1 MHSKEFVV
9 KFGIFSIISLV
20 LILISHLGSSLSIF
34 TSFSLCTFLVYF
46 ILTIMMY
53 LFANNAKKTPD
64 TGAYTSILLSFH
76 WIRIFTSLIFI
87 LTYINIFVP
96 KSNLFLLPFFTIY
109 ILFTIFEV
117 YMLTK
122 METHV

>member
-9 KFGIFSIISLV
+9 KFGIFSIISFI
-20 LILISHLGSSLSIF
+20 LILISHLGSILSSL
-34 TSFSLCTFLVYF
+34 TTFSLTTFLLYF
-46 ILTIMMY
+46 ILTILMY
-53 LFANNAKKTPD
+53 VFAKRAKEDPND
-64 TGAYTSILLSFH
+64 NAYTSILLSFH

-87 LTYINIFVP
+87 LTYIKLFPP

-122 METHV
+122 MESHV